1 MLTVEWFLVQSRF
14 MGGSGFMSDMCTF
27 LVSDSGSFNLNEVM
41 HLHSVEI
48 DGHMPAL

>member
-1 MLTVEWFLVQSRF
+1 MLTVECFLVQSRF

-27 LVSDSGSFNLNEVM
+27 LVSDSGSFNLNEN
-41 HLHSVEI
+41 VEI